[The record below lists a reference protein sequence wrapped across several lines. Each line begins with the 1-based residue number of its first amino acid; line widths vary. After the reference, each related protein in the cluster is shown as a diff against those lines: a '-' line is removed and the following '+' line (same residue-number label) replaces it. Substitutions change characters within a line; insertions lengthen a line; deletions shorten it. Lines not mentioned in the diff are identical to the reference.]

1 MADRAER
8 TRREE
13 VKGERER
20 KTKHGTDGKA
30 GKKTKQSRKWN
41 KKVKQSD
48 YGGTGLTV
56 AYF

>member
-30 GKKTKQSRKWN
+30 GKKNKAKQEME
-41 KKVKQSD
+41 
-48 YGGTGLTV
+48 
-56 AYF
+56 